1 MMYLKFPVLMQT
13 ELLVAIF
20 IKNASSG
27 SEDYLRFTYNWIVD
41 SWEVILMTNTL
52 MIFAAVMIDL

>member
-1 MMYLKFPVLMQT
+1 MQT
-13 ELLVAIF
+13 ELLLAIF

-27 SEDYLRFTYNWIVD
+27 SEDDLRFTYNWIFGA
-41 SWEVILMTNTL
+41 WEVTLMTNAV

>member
-1 MMYLKFPVLMQT
+1 MQI

-27 SEDYLRFTYNWIVD
+27 SEDYLRFTYNWIVG
-41 SWEVILMTNTL
+41 SWEVILMTNTV
-52 MIFAAVMIDL
+52 MIFAAVIIDL